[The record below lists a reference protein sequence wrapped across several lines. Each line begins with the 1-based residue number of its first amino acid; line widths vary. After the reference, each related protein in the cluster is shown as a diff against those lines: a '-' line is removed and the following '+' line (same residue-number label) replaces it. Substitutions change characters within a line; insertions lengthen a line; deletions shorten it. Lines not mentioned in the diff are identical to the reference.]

1 MEGQEVSGSVEH
13 SWAAPSGPWGSI
25 MRGSMPG
32 FSVWSLITHTHT
44 HNRTAC
50 CGVRSVGSVLQS
62 VLQM

>member
-1 MEGQEVSGSVEH
+1 MEEGAVGVSG
-13 SWAAPSGPWGSI
+13 AQLGS
-25 MRGSMPG
+25 P
-32 FSVWSLITHTHT
+32 VWPLGLHHEGVNAWFLCLVTHHTHT